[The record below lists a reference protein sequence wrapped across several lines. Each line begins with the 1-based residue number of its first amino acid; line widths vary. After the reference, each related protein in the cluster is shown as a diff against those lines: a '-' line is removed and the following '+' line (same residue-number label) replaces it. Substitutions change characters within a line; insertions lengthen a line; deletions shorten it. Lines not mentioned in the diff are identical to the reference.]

1 MSRLYKRGSDM
12 KDCIKEPILLTHLK
26 MVEHLAK
33 RIGDEHLK
41 QIDLTQSQADV
52 IVLLAHESEKVF
64 RQRDIESA
72 LNYSNPTVTG
82 LINRLEQKGFIVRR
96 VDPEDSRA
104 RIISLTDKALEIIE
118 EIYESIRQTEQM
130 LLDGFSEEEVEL
142 LQPLMSRIAK
152 NALRHV

>member
-1 MSRLYKRGSDM
+1 M

-41 QIDLTQSQADV
+41 KIDLTQSQADV
-52 IVLLAHESEKVF
+52 IVLLAHESDKVF
-64 RQRDIESA
+64 RQRDIERA

-96 VDPEDSRA
+96 IDPEDSRA
-104 RIISLTDKALEIIE
+104 RIISLTDKALQIIE
-118 EIYESIRQTEQM
+118 EIYESICQTEQM
-130 LLDGFSEEEVEL
+130 LLEGFSEEEVEL

>member
-1 MSRLYKRGSDM
+1 M
-12 KDCIKEPILLTHLK
+12 KHSIREPIVLTHLK

-52 IVLLAHESEKVF
+52 IVLLAHESDKVF
-64 RQRDIESA
+64 RQRDIERA

-96 VDPEDSRA
+96 VDTEDSRA
-104 RIISLTDKALEIIE
+104 RIISLTDKALHIIE

-130 LLDGFSEEEVEL
+130 LLDGFSEEEIQT
-142 LQPLMSRIAK
+142 LQPLMARLAN

>member
-1 MSRLYKRGSDM
+1 M

-41 QIDLTQSQADV
+41 KIDLTQSQADV
-52 IVLLAHESEKVF
+52 IVLLAHESDKVF
-64 RQRDIESA
+64 RQRDIERA

-96 VDPEDSRA
+96 IDPEDSRA
-104 RIISLTDKALEIIE
+104 RIISLTDKALQIIE
-118 EIYESIRQTEQM
+118 EIYESIRQTEKM
-130 LLDGFSEEEVEL
+130 LLEGFSEEEVEL

>member
-1 MSRLYKRGSDM
+1 MRDS
-12 KDCIKEPILLTHLK
+12 IKEPIVLTHLK

-41 QIDLTQSQADV
+41 QIDLTQSRADV
-52 IVLLAHESEKVF
+52 IVLLAHESDQVF
-64 RQRDIESA
+64 RQRDIERA

-82 LINRLEQKGFIVRR
+82 LLNRLEQKGFIVRQ

-104 RIISLTDKALEIIE
+104 RIISLTDKALEIIG
-118 EIYESIRQTEQM
+118 EIYQSIRQTEQM
-130 LLDGFSEEEVEL
+130 LFDGFSEEDIQT
-142 LQPLMSRIAK
+142 LQPLMARMAK

>member
-1 MSRLYKRGSDM
+1 M

-41 QIDLTQSQADV
+41 KIDLTQSQADV

-64 RQRDIESA
+64 RQRDIERA

-96 VDPEDSRA
+96 IDPEDSRA
-104 RIISLTDKALEIIE
+104 RIISLTDKALQIIE
-118 EIYESIRQTEQM
+118 EIYESIRQTEKM
-130 LLDGFSEEEVEL
+130 LLEGFSEEEVEL

-152 NALRHV
+152 NALRYV

>member
-1 MSRLYKRGSDM
+1 
-12 KDCIKEPILLTHLK
+12 

-41 QIDLTQSQADV
+41 QIDLTHSQADV
-52 IVLLAHESEKVF
+52 IVLLAHESDKVF
-64 RQRDIESA
+64 RQRDIERA

-82 LINRLEQKGFIVRR
+82 LMNRLEQKGFIVRR

-104 RIISLTDKALEIIE
+104 RIITLTDKALQVIE

-130 LLDGFSEEEVEL
+130 LLDGFSEEEIQT
-142 LQPLMSRIAK
+142 LQPLMARLAN

>member
-1 MSRLYKRGSDM
+1 MKRSIG
-12 KDCIKEPILLTHLK
+12 EPIVLTHLK

-52 IVLLAHESEKVF
+52 IILLAHESGKVF
-64 RQRDIESA
+64 RQRDIEIA

-82 LINRLEQKGFIVRR
+82 LLNRLEQKGFIVRR

-104 RIISLTDKALEIIE
+104 RIISLTNKALEIIE
-118 EIYESIRQTEQM
+118 EIYQSIRRTEQM
-130 LLDGFSEEEVEL
+130 LLDGFSEEEIEL

-152 NALRHV
+152 NALRHM

>member
-41 QIDLTQSQADV
+41 KIDLTQSQADV

-130 LLDGFSEEEVEL
+130 LLDGFTEEEVEI